1 MAIDTLA
8 ELKKQNVKVNYRIYG
23 TGPLKNEIEYYAKK
37 KNISISIKSP
47 ENDLSKIF
55 MGADLFL
62 LTSSWEGFGNV
73 VVESMAFGITP
84 VVVDCPGGA
93 KDIVGK
99 KFGYVVKQDALS
111 ISRVILE
118 AYKNKIGKNILR
130 ERAIQYD
137 QDRISAKILR
147 LLWKTTKKC

>member
-1 MAIDTLA
+1 MKLSIM
-8 ELKKQNVKVNYRIYG
+8 QR
-23 TGPLKNEIEYYAKK
+23 
-37 KNISISIKSP
+37 KNIHISIKSP

-118 AYKNKIGKNILR
+118 AYKNKIKKNILR
-130 ERAIQYD
+130 ERAVQYD
-137 QDRISAKILR
+137 QNRISAKILR
-147 LLWKTTKKC
+147 LLWKTTKKKC